1 MHFFYEGY
9 HFWGMHLL
17 WWIIWLVILFWIFAI
32 PDDIPGQRK
41 KKESA
46 LDVLKRKYASGEY
59 TTQEYMERKK
69 ELSRK

>member
-1 MHFFYEGY
+1 MEFFNEGY

-17 WWIIWLVILFWIFAI
+17 WWIIWVVILFWIFAI

-41 KKESA
+41 KKETA

-59 TTQEYMERKK
+59 TTQEYLERKDS
-69 ELSRK
+69 L